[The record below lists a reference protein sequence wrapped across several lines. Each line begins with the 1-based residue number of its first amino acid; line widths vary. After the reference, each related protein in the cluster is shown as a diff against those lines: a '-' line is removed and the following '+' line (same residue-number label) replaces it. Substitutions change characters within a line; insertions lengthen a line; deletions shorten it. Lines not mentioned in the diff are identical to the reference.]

1 MRALAILILFLA
13 GCASTPTTTSDL
25 RVAVE
30 TRVRNDLRDYNGV
43 DFFRLVAN
51 KIESASVSPKL
62 DPATIRAAMPRA
74 IDNITGQFASRDAQN
89 AEITLAAVLKFYA
102 DRYVAADPS
111 TNRASLK
118 AVVEGIRQ
126 GL

>member
-1 MRALAILILFLA
+1 MRLSRLFLPLFLLV

-30 TRVRNDLRDYNGV
+30 TRVRNDLRDYDGV

-51 KIESASVSPKL
+51 KIEAVSPKL

-74 IDNITGQFASRDAQN
+74 IDSMTGQFASANAQK
-89 AEITLAAVLKFYA
+89 AEITLAAVLQFYS
-102 DRYVAADPS
+102 DRYRADDSAA
-111 TNRASLK
+111 NRASLK
-118 AVVEGIRQ
+118 SIVEGIRQ